1 MDLVE
6 IPPSDEVKWE
16 FCVLNAGKASSLLD
30 SSSPVKSHELL
41 GLIEVPVSGRVSFVT
56 YQENPLNRV
65 GHPEIVAVS
74 NLCSID
80 IENAFEEVIQG
91 DILNVD
97 KFYFSMIKKLEV

>member
-1 MDLVE
+1 MKSHL
-6 IPPSDEVKWE
+6 DEV
-16 FCVLNAGKASSLLD
+16 
-30 SSSPVKSHELL
+30 L

-97 KFYFSMIKKLEV
+97 KFYFSMIKKLEVWRPGIQAELLPDQGAKAHSVQNLY

>member
-1 MDLVE
+1 MGILCTQCRK
-6 IPPSDEVKWE
+6 S
-16 FCVLNAGKASSLLD
+16 FLSTFD
-30 SSSPVKSHELL
+30 SSSPVKSHLDEVL